1 MNALIRK
8 AEKDSLAIL
17 NLIKE
22 LALFEKEP
30 ESVKLKYLT

>member
-8 AEKDSLAIL
+8 AEKKDSLAIL

-22 LALFEKEP
+22 LALFEKRAR
-30 ESVKLKYLT
+30 KCQTQTI